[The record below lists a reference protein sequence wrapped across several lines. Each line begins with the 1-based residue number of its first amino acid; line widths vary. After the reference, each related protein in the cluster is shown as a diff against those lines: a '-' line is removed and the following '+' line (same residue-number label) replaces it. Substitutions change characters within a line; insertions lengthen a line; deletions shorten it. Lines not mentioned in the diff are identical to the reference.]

1 MNILLDLMGSTIIG
15 GLIVSMIINFN
26 VFQSNSIFSSD
37 SELQLQQNA
46 KTLAEIL
53 NHDFRKIG
61 YRYDNTAFV
70 EADSERISFYS
81 DVDRDGNIDLVT
93 YMLGDTTEVSGTTNP
108 RDRILYRIVN
118 SDTIGGPSLGLTKAK
133 FSYLDAVG
141 AETAT
146 FTNIAYVRAELWI
159 ESIEQVDGEYLFT
172 YWEMTINPRN
182 L

>member
-1 MNILLDLMGSTIIG
+1 MNILLDLMGSTIIC

-81 DVDRDGNIDLVT
+81 DVDRDGNIELVT

-108 RDRILYRIVN
+108 RDRILRRIVDN
-118 SDTIGGPSLGLTKAK
+118 DTISGPSLGLTKAK
-133 FSYLDAVG
+133 FSYFNGSGV
-141 AETAT
+141 ET
-146 FTNIAYVRAELWI
+146 TNLSEIQYVKAELWI
-159 ESIEQVDGEYLFT
+159 ETIEQVKDGFPFT
-172 YWEMTINPRN
+172 YWELTINPRN

>member
-1 MNILLDLMGSTIIG
+1 MNILLDLMGSAIIG
-15 GLIVSMIINFN
+15 ALIVSMLINFN
-26 VFQSNSIFSSD
+26 VFQSNSIISSD

-70 EADSERISFYS
+70 EADSERISFFS
-81 DVDRDGNIDLVT
+81 DIDRDGNIELVT

-108 RDRILYRIVN
+108 RDRILYRIVDN
-118 SDTIGGPSLGLTKAK
+118 DTIKGPSLGLTKAK
-133 FSYLDAVG
+133 FTYFNGSG
-141 AETAT
+141 IAT
-146 FTNIAYVRAELWI
+146 TTLSEIQYVKAELWI
-159 ESIEQVDGEYLFT
+159 ESIELVDGGYPFT
-172 YWEMTINPRN
+172 YWELTINPRN

>member
-15 GLIVSMIINFN
+15 ALIVSMLINFN
-26 VFQSNSIFSSD
+26 MYQSNSIISSD

-61 YRYDNTAFV
+61 YGYDNTAFV

-81 DVDRDGNIDLVT
+81 DLNRDGTAELVT
-93 YMLGDTTEVSGTTNP
+93 FMLGDTTEVPGTTNP
-108 RDRILYRIVN
+108 RDRILYRIVDN
-118 SDTIGGPSLGLTKAK
+118 DTSKGPSLGLTKTK
-133 FSYLDAVG
+133 FSYFNGTKVPTTTLS
-141 AETAT
+141 E
-146 FTNIAYVRAELWI
+146 IQYVKAELWV
-159 ESIEQVDGEYLFT
+159 ETVEMVNDGYPFT
-172 YWEMTINPRN
+172 YWELIINPRN

>member
-15 GLIVSMIINFN
+15 GLIVSMIINLGL
-26 VFQSNSIFSSD
+26 FQSNSITSSD

-53 NHDFRKIG
+53 NYDFRKIG
-61 YRYDNTAFV
+61 YRYDNTAFI

-81 DVDRDGNIDLVT
+81 DIDRDGSIDLVT
-93 YMLGDTTEVSGTTNP
+93 YMLGDTAEVSTTTNP

-118 SDTIGGPSLGLTKAK
+118 SDTIKGPSLGLIKAK
-133 FSYLDAVG
+133 FSYFNG
-141 AETAT
+141 SGIAT
-146 FTNIAYVRAELWI
+146 TTLSEIQYVKGELWI
-159 ESIEQVDGEYLFT
+159 ETIEQVDGEYPFT
-172 YWEMTINPRN
+172 YWELTINPRN

>member
-1 MNILLDLMGSTIIG
+1 MNILLDLVGSTIIG
-15 GLIVSMIINFN
+15 ALIVSMLLNFN
-26 VFQSNSIFSSD
+26 VFQSNAMFSSD

-81 DVDRDGNIDLVT
+81 DVDRDGNIELVT
-93 YMLGDTTEVSGTTNP
+93 YMLGDTTEVPGTTNL
-108 RDRILYRIVN
+108 RDRILYRIVDN
-118 SDTIGGPSLGLTKAK
+118 DTIKGPSLGLTKAK
-133 FSYLDAVG
+133 FSYLNGSGV
-141 AETAT
+141 AT
-146 FTNIAYVRAELWI
+146 TTLSEIQYVKAELWI
-159 ESIEQVDGEYLFT
+159 ETINPVNGGYPFT
-172 YWEMTINPRN
+172 YWELTINPRN

>member
-15 GLIVSMIINFN
+15 ALIVSMLINFN
-26 VFQSNSIFSSD
+26 VFQSNSIISSD

-93 YMLGDTTEVSGTTNP
+93 YMLGDSTEVSGTTNP
-108 RDRILYRIVN
+108 RDRILYRIVD
-118 SDTIGGPSLGLTKAK
+118 SDTIKGPSLGLTKAK
-133 FSYLDAVG
+133 FSYFNGSGV
-141 AETAT
+141 ETT
-146 FTNIAYVRAELWI
+146 TLSEIQYVKAELWI
-159 ESIEQVDGEYLFT
+159 ETIEPVDGKHPFT
-172 YWEMTINPRN
+172 YWELTINPRN

>member
-1 MNILLDLMGSTIIG
+1 MNIILDLMGSTIIG
-15 GLIVSMIINFN
+15 ALIVSMIINFN
-26 VFQSNSIFSSD
+26 VFQSNSIRSSD

-81 DVDRDGNIDLVT
+81 DIDRDGNIELVT
-93 YMLGDTTEVSGTTNP
+93 YMLGDITEISGTPNP
-108 RDRILYRIVN
+108 RKRVLCRIVDN
-118 SDTIGGPSLGLTKAK
+118 DTLKGPSLGLTKAK
-133 FSYLDAVG
+133 FAYFSGSGV
-141 AETAT
+141 ETT
-146 FTNIAYVRAELWI
+146 TLSEIQYVKAELWI
-159 ESIEQVDGEYLFT
+159 ESIEQVDGGYPFT
-172 YWEMTINPRN
+172 YWELTINPRN

>member
-1 MNILLDLMGSTIIG
+1 MNIILDLMGSTIIG
-15 GLIVSMIINFN
+15 ALIVLMLVNFN
-26 VFQSNSIFSSD
+26 MFQSNSLISSD

-53 NHDFRKIG
+53 NHDLRKIG

-81 DVDRDGNIDLVT
+81 DVDRDAIVELVT

-108 RDRILYRIVN
+108 RDRVLYRIVDN
-118 SDTIGGPSLGLTKAK
+118 DTIKGPSLGLTKAK
-133 FSYLDAVG
+133 FSYFNGSGLVTTTLSD
-141 AETAT
+141 
-146 FTNIAYVRAELWI
+146 IQYVKAELWI
-159 ESIEQVDGEYLFT
+159 ESIEPVNEGYPFT
-172 YWEMTINPRN
+172 YWELIINPRN

>member
-1 MNILLDLMGSTIIG
+1 MGILLDIMGSTIIG
-15 GLIVSMIINFN
+15 ALIVSMLINFN
-26 VFQSNSIFSSD
+26 VYQSNSIRSSD

-53 NHDFRKIG
+53 NHDLRKIG

-81 DVDRDGNIDLVT
+81 DIDRDGNINLVT

-108 RDRILYRIVN
+108 RDRILYRIVDN
-118 SDTIGGPSLGLTKAK
+118 DTLKGPSLGLTKAK
-133 FSYLDAVG
+133 FSYLNGSGV
-141 AETAT
+141 AT
-146 FTNIAYVRAELWI
+146 STLSEIQYVKAELWI
-159 ESIEQVDGEYLFT
+159 ETIEPIDGNHPFT
-172 YWEMTINPRN
+172 YWELTINPRN

>member
-1 MNILLDLMGSTIIG
+1 MNIILDLMGSTIIG
-15 GLIVSMIINFN
+15 GLILSMLINFN
-26 VFQSNSIFSSD
+26 MFQSNSIISSD
-37 SELQLQQNA
+37 SELHLQQNA

-81 DVDRDGNIDLVT
+81 DIDRDSTVELVT

-108 RDRILYRIVN
+108 RDRILRRIVDN
-118 SDTIGGPSLGLTKAK
+118 DTISGPSLGLTKAK
-133 FSYLDAVG
+133 FSYFNGSGV
-141 AETAT
+141 ETT
-146 FTNIAYVRAELWI
+146 TLSEIQYVKAELWI
-159 ESIEQVDGEYLFT
+159 ETIEKVKDGYPFT
-172 YWEMTINPRN
+172 YWELTINPRN

>member
-118 SDTIGGPSLGLTKAK
+118 SDTISGPSLGLTKAK
-133 FSYLDAVG
+133 FSYFNGSGV
-141 AETAT
+141 ETT
-146 FTNIAYVRAELWI
+146 TLSEIQYVKAELWI
-159 ESIEQVDGEYLFT
+159 ETIERVDGGHPFT
-172 YWEMTINPRN
+172 YWELTINPRN

>member
-1 MNILLDLMGSTIIG
+1 MNILLDLMGSAIIG
-15 GLIVSMIINFN
+15 ALIVSMLINFN
-26 VFQSNSIFSSD
+26 VFQSNSIISSD

-81 DVDRDGNIDLVT
+81 DIDRDGNIELVT

-108 RDRILYRIVN
+108 RDRILYRIVDN
-118 SDTIGGPSLGLTKAK
+118 DTIKGPSLGLTKAK
-133 FSYLDAVG
+133 FSYLNGSGV
-141 AETAT
+141 AT
-146 FTNIAYVRAELWI
+146 STLSEIQYVKAELWI
-159 ESIEQVDGEYLFT
+159 ETIELVDGKYPFT
-172 YWEMTINPRN
+172 YWELTINPRN

>member
-1 MNILLDLMGSTIIG
+1 MNIILDLMGSAIIG
-15 GLIVSMIINFN
+15 ALIVSMLINFSL
-26 VFQSNSIFSSD
+26 FQSNSIISSD

-61 YRYDNTAFV
+61 YRYDNTAFA

-81 DVDRDGNIDLVT
+81 DIDRDGTIELVT

-108 RDRILYRIVN
+108 RDRILYRIVD
-118 SDTIGGPSLGLTKAK
+118 SDTIKGPSLGLTKAK
-133 FSYLDAVG
+133 FSYFNGSGV
-141 AETAT
+141 AT
-146 FTNIAYVRAELWI
+146 TTLSEIQYVKAELWI
-159 ESIEQVDGEYLFT
+159 ETIEPVDGGHPFT
-172 YWEMTINPRN
+172 YWEITINPRN

>member
-15 GLIVSMIINFN
+15 ALIVSMLINFN
-26 VFQSNSIFSSD
+26 MYQSNSIISSD

-81 DVDRDGNIDLVT
+81 DVDRDGNIELVT

-108 RDRILYRIVN
+108 RDRILYRIADN
-118 SDTIGGPSLGLTKAK
+118 DTISGPSLGLTKAK
-133 FSYLDAVG
+133 FSYFNGSGV
-141 AETAT
+141 AT
-146 FTNIAYVRAELWI
+146 ITPSDIHYVKAELWI
-159 ESIEQVDGEYLFT
+159 EAVEPVDGKYPFT
-172 YWEMTINPRN
+172 YWELIINPRN

>member
-15 GLIVSMIINFN
+15 GLIVSMLINFN
-26 VFQSNSIFSSD
+26 VFQSNSIISSD

-81 DVDRDGNIDLVT
+81 DVDRDGNIELVT

-108 RDRILYRIVN
+108 RDRILYRIVD
-118 SDTIGGPSLGLTKAK
+118 SDTISGPSLGLTKAK
-133 FSYLDAVG
+133 FSYFTGSGV
-141 AETAT
+141 ETTT
-146 FTNIAYVRAELWI
+146 FSEIQYVKAELWI
-159 ESIEQVDGEYLFT
+159 ESIEQVDGGYPFT
-172 YWEMTINPRN
+172 YWELTINPRN

>member
-15 GLIVSMIINFN
+15 ALIVSMLINFN
-26 VFQSNSIFSSD
+26 VYQNNSISSSD

-81 DVDRDGNIDLVT
+81 DIDRDGNVNLVT

-108 RDRILYRIVN
+108 RDRILYRIVDN
-118 SDTIGGPSLGLTKAK
+118 DSLKGPSLGLTKAK
-133 FSYLDAVG
+133 FSYFNGSGVATTTL
-141 AETAT
+141 AE
-146 FTNIAYVRAELWI
+146 IQYVKAELWI
-159 ESIEQVDGEYLFT
+159 EAIVPVDGKYPFT
-172 YWEMTINPRN
+172 YWELTINPRN

>member
-15 GLIVSMIINFN
+15 GLIVLMLANFSL
-26 VFQSNSIFSSD
+26 FQSRSRISSD

-81 DVDRDGNIDLVT
+81 DIDRDGNIELVT
-93 YMLGDTTEVSGTTNP
+93 YMLGDTTELSGTTNP
-108 RDRILYRIVN
+108 GDRILYRIVD
-118 SDTIGGPSLGLTKAK
+118 SDTIKGSSLGLTKAK
-133 FSYLDAVG
+133 FSYFNGSGV
-141 AETAT
+141 AT
-146 FTNIAYVRAELWI
+146 TILSEIQYVKAELWI
-159 ESIEQVDGEYLFT
+159 ETIEQVDGEHPFT
-172 YWEMTINPRN
+172 YWELTINPRN

>member
-15 GLIVSMIINFN
+15 GLIVSMLINFN
-26 VFQSNSIFSSD
+26 VYQSNSIISSD

-81 DVDRDGNIDLVT
+81 DVDRDGNIELVT

-108 RDRILYRIVN
+108 RDRILYRIVDN
-118 SDTIGGPSLGLTKAK
+118 DTIKGPSLGLTKAK
-133 FSYLDAVG
+133 FSYFNGSGV
-141 AETAT
+141 ETT
-146 FTNIAYVRAELWI
+146 TLSEIQYVKAELWI
-159 ESIEQVDGEYLFT
+159 ETIEPIDGGHPFT
-172 YWEMTINPRN
+172 YWELTINPRN